1 MTDPNRGRHRAPDPD
16 DATRLLPVIAGEQG
30 RAARRPDR
38 PAPPDGRG
46 LQLPD
51 WVGEPRAVRPPSP
64 GDSPTAVIPAVHAT
78 ATPPPVVPGPPP
90 AGSPSPPGRPPDDP
104 AAPAA
109 AGGGTTAEPPA
120 QADTGAATPDAG
132 ADPAPRK
139 GERVVALRP
148 VRTDEGYQSVHA
160 ELTRRTAGSVF
171 RAGVRGVGE
180 IMITFGLIVL
190 LFAAYEVWGKSAIVD
205 AHQNDLDEQL
215 AQEWAPPAVAPTA
228 SPGASP
234 KALAPPPGKAVARLY
249 IPGLKKHWVVVEGV
263 QPGDIR
269 YAPGHYPRSAMPGEE
284 GNFSVAGHRNR
295 ATFWRLDEVDDGDA
309 IVVETRTEWHIYRVA
324 RTRIV
329 RPNQTEV
336 VRKVPPGFDR
346 GDRLLTLTTC
356 NPKFDN
362 YQRLIVHAELVR
374 SQPRGQGRPAELDG

>member
-1 MTDPNRGRHRAPDPD
+1 MTDPNSGRHRAPDPD
-16 DATRLLPVIAGEQG
+16 DATQLLPVIAGEQG
-30 RAARRPDR
+30 RAARRPAS
-38 PAPPDGRG
+38 PAPPEGAG
-46 LQLPD
+46 LQLPG
-51 WVGEPRAVRPPSP
+51 WVGEPRPVQPPSP
-64 GDSPTAVIPAVHAT
+64 GDAPTAVIPAVKTPVAPPP
-78 ATPPPVVPGPPP
+78 APPPVVPGPPP
-90 AGSPSPPGRPPDDP
+90 VVPGPPPVEPSQPTAGSPSPGRPPGEP
-104 AAPAA
+104 AARADA
-109 AGGGTTAEPPA
+109 SAGITA
-120 QADTGAATPDAG
+120 
-132 ADPAPRK
+132 K

-171 RAGVRGVGE
+171 RAGVRGLGE

-263 QPGDIR
+263 EPGDIR

-295 ATFWRLDEVDDGDA
+295 ATFWRLDEVNDGDA
-309 IVVETRTEWHIYRVA
+309 IVVETRTDWHIYRVA

-362 YQRLIVHAELVR
+362 YQRLIVHAVLVR
-374 SQPRGQGRPAELDG
+374 SEPRGQGRPAELGG